1 MKDVTYGSFNCDYK
15 PNMEEKWRTRLT
27 AGGDRINYPFNCS
40 TPTADMTLLK
50 IIINSTIST
59 KGAQCM
65 MIDHSNFYLK
75 TPIAW
80 RKYMHLNIMDIPEE
94 IITQYKPRD
103 IAIADGYVYC
113 EISKAIYGL
122 PQSGIITQQLLEKCL
137 TKVGYTQSKI
147 IPGLWKH
154 QTRPIIFCLVVY
166 NFCHKYTRKED
177 IHHLLDTLQKEY
189 KVTEDWRG
197 QKYLGLTIEWDYDNR
212 KAHLWMPGY
221 IKKALLHFKHEK
233 PEKIQNSPHP
243 HTIPNH
249 GSLIQY
255 AADKDNS
262 PKLDKDDTK
271 YIQQVV
277 GMLL

>member
-1 MKDVTYGSFNCDYK
+1 
-15 PNMEEKWRTRLT
+15 
-27 AGGDRINYPFNCS
+27 
-40 TPTADMTLLK
+40 
-50 IIINSTIST
+50 
-59 KGAQCM
+59 
-65 MIDHSNFYLK
+65 
-75 TPIAW
+75 
-80 RKYMHLNIMDIPEE
+80 MHLNIMDIPEE

-197 QKYLGLTIEWDYDNR
+197 QKYLGLTIE
-212 KAHLWMPGY
+212 
-221 IKKALLHFKHEK
+221 
-233 PEKIQNSPHP
+233 
-243 HTIPNH
+243 
-249 GSLIQY
+249 
-255 AADKDNS
+255 
-262 PKLDKDDTK
+262 
-271 YIQQVV
+271 
-277 GMLL
+277 